1 MNKKFII
8 FLLAFICLTFIKE
21 ISTKAVEEEDEN
33 EDDIEK
39 PIFSE
44 KSGFFDDEFEL
55 KLSSKEGNEIYYTTD
70 SSDPLNS
77 ETVKLYKK
85 PIKIYDRSSEPN
97 LYAEIGEDKNS
108 PQYIGDYGGYKRPN
122 YFLDKAMVI
131 RAYIKTKD
139 GQNSTVITH
148 TYFVTTDNLAKY
160 QDFTVVSLVTNPDDL
175 FDPDKGLLVV
185 GNDYIEEKNDID
197 PNDFTRLMQLMF
209 KSNCFKE
216 GEEWEKLTNMAIFEN
231 GNVTVQQNVAIK
243 IRGFSTRMQ
252 AGKSFNIYAKKRFGK
267 STIKYAIFPEN
278 YDVNHDLIEEYK
290 SFALRN
296 VFSEERI
303 KDELANILLY
313 GREYQSIS
321 TTKKCV
327 LFLNGEYWGFYIMI
341 EKFSEN
347 YIASHF
353 DIPKE
358 RVSLIKE
365 GELSNGEEY
374 ELALYNNFFYEY
386 SRRDVTSQLTYEEIS
401 NFVDLDSLIEHYVT
415 GIYLGTWDW
424 PAHNDGVWRY
434 NGEKIEDKPYTDG
447 KWRYISFDFDYSMGA
462 SFPMWGEIEQQE
474 PYEID
479 NLKGLE
485 MRRNVP
491 TILFLPLLNNEDF
504 RNKYINRFCDFMND
518 VLNLDRI
525 DPIIDDYKENYL
537 DMLANGK
544 LRWKGYEYSNEKEAF
559 ANYKIIFSKIL
570 DDIRTFFTE
579 RPKYAIQHMIDYLN
593 LEEELKKITISIEG
607 KGKIK
612 INSITPEIKNGKW
625 VGQYFSNIPITLT
638 AIPSNKSKFKGWSGG
653 FSSDEKT
660 IEIELTKDTKITAEF
675 E

>member
-1 MNKKFII
+1 
-8 FLLAFICLTFIKE
+8 
-21 ISTKAVEEEDEN
+21 
-33 EDDIEK
+33 
-39 PIFSE
+39 
-44 KSGFFDDEFEL
+44 
-55 KLSSKEGNEIYYTTD
+55 
-70 SSDPLNS
+70 
-77 ETVKLYKK
+77 
-85 PIKIYDRSSEPN
+85 
-97 LYAEIGEDKNS
+97 
-108 PQYIGDYGGYKRPN
+108 
-122 YFLDKAMVI
+122 
-131 RAYIKTKD
+131 
-139 GQNSTVITH
+139 
-148 TYFVTTDNLAKY
+148 
-160 QDFTVVSLVTNPDDL
+160 
-175 FDPDKGLLVV
+175 
-185 GNDYIEEKNDID
+185 
-197 PNDFTRLMQLMF
+197 MF

-353 DIPKE
+353 DVPKE

-653 FSSDEKT
+653 FSSDEKI

>member
-122 YFLDKAMVI
+122 YLLDKAMVI

-525 DPIIDDYKENYL
+525 DPIIDDYKDNYL

-625 VGQYFSNIPITLT
+625 VGQYFSNIPITIT